1 MAYTAKVWTDG
12 EVIHDYDL
20 NRMEEGIQS
29 YQTGPQGPT
38 GPRGPEGPQ
47 GPQGEPGKDGTS
59 ITVNGRFDTVEAL
72 RAAHSM
78 GSRGEAYV
86 IGTVEDNT
94 TYVWNVDLYDWQ
106 DIGPLRGPMGP
117 DGPTGQ
123 EGPQGEQGPKG
134 EQGPEGPPGP
144 QGEKGDPGP
153 QGPPGPAGESGSSGV
168 SSFNRRSGDVVPEG
182 NDYTAEMVGA
192 IPAGNVTGIS
202 VLTESAYNGLSTK
215 VSTVLYLIT
224 E

>member
-47 GPQGEPGKDGTS
+47 
-59 ITVNGRFDTVEAL
+59 
-72 RAAHSM
+72 
-78 GSRGEAYV
+78 
-86 IGTVEDNT
+86 
-94 TYVWNVDLYDWQ
+94 
-106 DIGPLRGPMGP
+106 
-117 DGPTGQ
+117 
-123 EGPQGEQGPKG
+123 
-134 EQGPEGPPGP
+134 GP